1 MQTTNLVLFM
11 GQNNR
16 WGLIHSIF
24 CLAIPIGSIELV
36 ALYLHEWLIYKSH
49 GSCEIFGLSYNPTRP
64 LVVSLRC
71 EKNCD
76 RTSQE
81 DYEDVKFR
89 SFCRFHGA
97 SHSSTCSNVL
107 RRWFWIWQQHQV
119 VRPRPS
125 SGNPRGFLRCNK
137 RIWGSCLLN
146 SSSPEIRFSIILSM
160 CFLLKMVN
168 FTDSY
173 PSLKLT

>member
-1 MQTTNLVLFM
+1 MQATNLVRTVY
-11 GQNNR
+11 GQKKR

-36 ALYLHEWLIYKSH
+36 YLPTWMVDLQVPWILWNL
-49 GSCEIFGLSYNPTRP
+49 FGLSYNPARP
-64 LVVSLRC
+64 LVVFLRC
-71 EKNCD
+71 EKNGD

-81 DYEDVKFR
+81 EYEDVKFR
-89 SFCRFHGA
+89 NFYRFHRA

-125 SGNPRGFLRCNK
+125 SRNPRGFLRCNK
-137 RIWGSCLLN
+137 RTWGSCFLN
-146 SSSPEIRFSIILSM
+146 SSPPEIRFSIILSM

-173 PSLKLT
+173 PPWN